1 MHTLPEL
8 FDVLW
13 QAYVE
18 LCPDAAPIHALLAA
32 RGETVVNDHIALRT
46 FDDPRIGLDV
56 LAAAFTAQGY
66 QPKQEYRFE
75 DKHLFAR
82 HFEHGDAG
90 QPKIFISELCTSAFS
105 DAFQARVRGLVDQL
119 PANIPGR
126 WDLPALG
133 RPWDLSYDEHEAL
146 RTESE
151 YAAWLAAVGFRPN
164 HFTISVNALTSFA
177 SLSELNDFLEANGF
191 ALNASGGKIKG
202 TPDDRLEQSSTLA
215 GEIVVSFSDG
225 PHTIPGCYYEFA
237 RRYPDASGRLF
248 SGFVPGSASKIFES
262 TDRR

>member
-1 MHTLPEL
+1 MNTPPEL

-46 FDDPRIGLDV
+46 FDDPRIGLAV
-56 LAAAFTAQGY
+56 LAASVTAQGY
-66 QPKQEYRFE
+66 EPKQEYRFE

-82 HFEHGDAG
+82 RFEHGDSG

-105 DAFQARVRGLVDQL
+105 DVFQARVRGLVDQL

-146 RTESE
+146 RAESE

-177 SLSELNDFLEANGF
+177 SLSELNEFLEANGF

-202 TPDDRLEQSSTLA
+202 TPEDRLEQSSTLA

-248 SGFVPGSASKIFES
+248 SGFVPGSANKIFES
-262 TDRR
+262 TDRC